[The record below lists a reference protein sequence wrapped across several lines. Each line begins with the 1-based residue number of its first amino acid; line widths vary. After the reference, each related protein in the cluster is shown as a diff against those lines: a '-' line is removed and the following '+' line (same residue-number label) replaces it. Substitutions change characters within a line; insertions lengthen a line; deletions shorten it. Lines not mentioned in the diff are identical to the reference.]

1 MAQKLLDFS
10 TLRGSKGTAET
21 GAFQGC
27 SGGGKPQGAR
37 DVLIFGDG
45 KRKRAMEHVAGTQRT
60 DRMHREGRGLLQVL
74 MFVEPDGAL
83 RTAGSRQERRR
94 QFCDFLQCLAVVGD
108 AG

>member
-45 KRKRAMEHVAGTQRT
+45 KRKRAMEHVAGTQRI

-74 MFVEPDGAL
+74 GFAEPDGAFP
-83 RTAGSRQERRR
+83 TAGSPPARRR
-94 QFCDFLQCLAVVGD
+94 HSLVFL
-108 AG
+108 